1 MSADREGRQPDSG
14 AGVYRRLLSYAW
26 PYRGRFLLAVVS
38 MAVTSG
44 TETGFAWLM
53 KPLINSGF
61 VKSDPHSIRYIPP
74 LIVGIFLARG
84 LFGFLA
90 NYVMTWIG
98 RTIIFH
104 LRNSMFSRLVHLPSR
119 FYDNNSSSLLISK
132 VIYDVEQVMSA
143 TTKAVS
149 SVVKDSL
156 SLIGLIG
163 LMIYYSW
170 RLTLIMLLVAPV
182 ISFAVTKISR
192 RFRKSSHLI
201 QQSMGEIT
209 HAVQEAIDGQRVVKT
224 FCAQDREIAA
234 FGQVNGR
241 NQRYVMKKATTSAL
255 NVPVIELLSAI
266 GIAIAIYAA
275 IQEAAAHLMNAG
287 TFVSYITA
295 MMLMM
300 PALKRLTQVNET
312 VQTGVAAAGS
322 VFAMVDEEPE
332 PDPGV
337 RTLPEVR
344 GEVEYRQVSFS
355 YPGSPALVLD
365 QVSLRI
371 EPGTTLALVGA
382 SGSGKTTTAN
392 LLARFYPADSGEILL
407 DGVNINELRLA
418 NLRHHIA
425 LVSQDTVLFDDS
437 IRNNIAYG
445 SSGEIDP
452 ARIEGAAR
460 AAHVLEFA
468 QRMPEG
474 LDTVVG
480 ERGVRLSGG
489 QRQRIAIAR
498 ALYKNAPVLILD
510 EATSALDTESE
521 RLVHDAMQ
529 QLMRNRTTLV
539 IAHRLSTIENADRIV
554 VLEGGRVMEAG
565 SHRELLARNGIYAR
579 LYRIQFNEPRH

>member
-1 MSADREGRQPDSG
+1 MSVDRKGRQPDSG

-61 VKSDPHSIRYIPP
+61 VKSDPQSIRYIPP

-192 RFRKSSHLI
+192 RFRKASHLI
-201 QQSMGEIT
+201 QQSMSEIT

-234 FGQVNGR
+234 FGRVNGR

-344 GEVEYRQVSFS
+344 GEVEYRQVSFR

-452 ARIEGAAR
+452 VRIDSAAR

-468 QRMPEG
+468 QRMSEG
-474 LDTVVG
+474 LETIVG

>member
-1 MSADREGRQPDSG
+1 MSATAWQGTESG
-14 AGVYRRLLSYAW
+14 AAAYRRLLGYGW
-26 PYRGRFLLAVVS
+26 PYRGRFLLAVLG
-38 MAVTSG
+38 MAVVSAS
-44 TETGFAWLM
+44 ETGFAWLM
-53 KPLINSGF
+53 KPLINIGF
-61 VKSDPHSIRYIPP
+61 VKHDPHAIRFVP
-74 LIVGIFLARG
+74 LVIVGIFVVRG
-84 LFGFLA
+84 LFGFMA

-98 RTIIFH
+98 RTIILN
-104 LRNSMFSRLVHLPSR
+104 LRNDMFSRLVHLPSR

-149 SVVKDSL
+149 SVIKDSL
-156 SLIGLIG
+156 SLAGLIG

-192 RFRKSSHLI
+192 RFRQSSHLI

-209 HAVQEAIDGQRVVKT
+209 HSVQEAIDGQRVVKT
-224 FCAQDREIAA
+224 FCAQDREAAA
-234 FGQVNGR
+234 FGRVNAR
-241 NQRYVMKKATTSAL
+241 NQHYVMKKAKTSAL

-266 GIAIAIYAA
+266 GIAIAIHAA
-275 IQEAAAHLMNAG
+275 IQEIAAHLMNAG

-295 MMLMM
+295 MLLLM
-300 PALKRLTQVNET
+300 PALKRLTQVNDT

-322 VFAMVDEEPE
+322 VFAMVDEAPE
-332 PDPGV
+332 ADPGV
-337 RTLPEVR
+337 RELKQVR
-344 GEVEYRQVSFS
+344 GEVEYRDVCFS
-355 YPGSPALVLD
+355 YPGSPVPVLD
-365 QVSLRI
+365 RVSLRI
-371 EPGTTLALVGA
+371 AAGTTLALVGA

-392 LLARFYPADSGEILL
+392 LLARFYPVDSGAILL
-407 DGVNINELRLA
+407 DGVDIQELRLA

-425 LVSQDTVLFDDS
+425 LVSQDTVLFDDT

-445 SSGEIDP
+445 RDGEPDP
-452 ARIEGAAR
+452 AGIERAAR

-468 QRMPEG
+468 ERMPEG

-529 QLMRNRTTLV
+529 QLMRDRTTLV
-539 IAHRLSTIENADRIV
+539 IAHRLSTVENANQIV
-554 VLEGGRVMEAG
+554 VLDGGRVMETG
-565 SHRELLARNGIYAR
+565 SHRELLQHNGIYAR
-579 LYRIQFNEPRH
+579 LHRIQFNEPGH

>member
-1 MSADREGRQPDSG
+1 MSTTPAADSG
-14 AGVYRRLLSYAW
+14 ASTYRRLLRYAW
-26 PYRGRFLLAVVS
+26 PYRGPLALAVIS
-38 MAVTSG
+38 MAITSA

-53 KPLINSGF
+53 KPLINVGF
-61 VKSDPHSIRYIPP
+61 VKSDPHSIRFIPP
-74 LIVGIFLARG
+74 LIVAIFVARG

-90 NYVMTWIG
+90 NYTMNWVG
-98 RTIIFH
+98 RMVIFH
-104 LRNSMFSRLVHLPSR
+104 LRNNMFSRLVNLPSR

-143 TTKAVS
+143 TTRAVS
-149 SVVKDSL
+149 SVIKDSL
-156 SLIGLIG
+156 SLFGLVG

-170 RLTLIMLLVAPV
+170 RLTAIMLLVAPV

-192 RFRKSSHLI
+192 RFRRSSHLI

-209 HAVQEAIDGQRVVKT
+209 HVVQEAIEGQRVVKT
-224 FCAQDREIAA
+224 FCAQDAERAVFEE
-234 FGQVNGR
+234 VNGR
-241 NQRYVMKKATTSAL
+241 NQRYVMKKAATSAL
-255 NVPVIELLSAI
+255 NVPVVELLSAI
-266 GIAIAIYAA
+266 GIAVMIYSA
-275 IQEAAAHLMNAG
+275 IQEAAAHQINAG

-295 MMLMM
+295 TMLMM
-300 PALKRLTQVNET
+300 PALKRLTQVNEV
-312 VQTGVAAAGS
+312 VQTGVAAAVS

-337 RTLPEVR
+337 RELPSVR
-344 GEVEYRQVSFS
+344 GEVEYRHVSFS
-355 YPGSPALVLD
+355 YPGNPGRVLD
-365 QVSLRI
+365 DVSLRI
-371 EPGTTLALVGA
+371 APGTTLALVGA

-392 LLARFYPADSGEILL
+392 LLARFYAADSGTILL
-407 DGVNINELRLA
+407 DGADINELRLA

-445 SSGEIDP
+445 SDP
-452 ARIEGAAR
+452 KVDEARIQRAAQ

-468 QRMPEG
+468 QRTSDG
-474 LDTVVG
+474 LDTIVG

-539 IAHRLSTIENADRIV
+539 IAHRLSTIENADCIV
-554 VLEGGRVMEAG
+554 VLDGGCVKETG
-565 SHRELLARNGIYAR
+565 SHRELLERNGIYAR
-579 LYRIQFNEPRH
+579 LYRIQFNESHH

>member
-1 MSADREGRQPDSG
+1 MSASQATGSG
-14 AGVYRRLLSYAW
+14 ASAYRRLLRYAW
-26 PYRGRFLLAVVS
+26 PYRGPFTLAVVS
-38 MAVTSG
+38 MAVTSA

-53 KPLINSGF
+53 KPLINGGF

-74 LIVGIFLARG
+74 LIVAIFVARG
-84 LFGFLA
+84 VFGFLA
-90 NYVMTWIG
+90 NYTMNWIG
-98 RTIIFH
+98 RMVIFH
-104 LRNSMFSRLVHLPSR
+104 LRNDMFSRLVHLPSR

-156 SLIGLIG
+156 SLVGLVG

-192 RFRKSSHLI
+192 RFRRSSHLI

-209 HAVQEAIDGQRVVKT
+209 HVVQEAIEGQRVVKT
-224 FCAQDREIAA
+224 FCAQDSERAA
-234 FGQVNGR
+234 FEQVNAR

-275 IQEAAAHLMNAG
+275 MQEAAVHQMNAG
-287 TFVSYITA
+287 TFVSYITS

-322 VFAMVDEEPE
+322 VFAMMDEEPE

-337 RTLPEVR
+337 RELPGVK
-344 GEVEYRQVSFS
+344 GEVEYRQVCFS
-355 YPGSPALVLD
+355 YPGSMSPVLEN
-365 QVSLRI
+365 VSLRI

-392 LLARFYPADSGEILL
+392 LLARFYAADSGDILL

-445 SSGEIDP
+445 SDTEIDEV
-452 ARIEGAAR
+452 RILSAAR

-468 QRMPEG
+468 QRTSEG
-474 LDTVVG
+474 LDTIVG

-529 QLMRNRTTLV
+529 QLMHNRTTLV
-539 IAHRLSTIENADRIV
+539 IAHRLSTIENADCIV
-554 VLEGGRVMEAG
+554 VLDSGRVIETG
-565 SHRELLARNGIYAR
+565 SHRELLERNGNYAR
-579 LYRIQFNEPRH
+579 LYRIQFNEPRR